1 MYREP
6 RHVLGSEDNLWEAVL
21 SFQRLSSVMRV
32 GPKAFTPVSEPTC
45 QAYAQPF
52 KDSMRF

>member
-1 MYREP
+1 MRWGQ
-6 RHVLGSEDNLWEAVL
+6 RTTCGSQF

-32 GPKAFTPVSEPTC
+32 GTKAFTPVSEPTC